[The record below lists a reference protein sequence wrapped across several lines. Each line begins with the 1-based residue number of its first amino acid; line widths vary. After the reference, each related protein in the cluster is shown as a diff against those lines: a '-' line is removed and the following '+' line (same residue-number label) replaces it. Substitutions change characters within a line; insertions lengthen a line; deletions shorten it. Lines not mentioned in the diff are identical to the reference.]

1 MTLSRALCFCHTDRM
16 TLRPLA
22 LALSLILAAPA
33 AAQLAPA
40 EQRIVAAADAPAEQA
55 RNVALLQRLVDQ
67 NSGSLNIDGVT
78 KVGEMMRA
86 ELEPLGFTVR
96 WIDMRETGRA
106 GHIVATRKGKAGT
119 KRMLLI
125 GHLDTVFE
133 PSSAFQKFA
142 RTGDKAVGP
151 GVGDDKGGMVVIVAA
166 LRAMQAAGTLKDANI
181 EVVLTGDEE
190 RTGEPLEVARRDLIA
205 AGKRADVS
213 LEFEGLVRNEAGRD
227 FGTVARRGSISW
239 TVEAKGKPG
248 HSSGVFGPALGYGA
262 AYELAR
268 ILDGFRREVAE
279 PNLTFNVGVMAA
291 GTPATLA
298 ANGYQ
303 VTAEGKTNM
312 VAGNA
317 VARGDLRALTAD
329 QATRAQAK
337 MTAIVSQHLAGT
349 SATIAFA
356 EGYPPMSPTAGN
368 RALLTR
374 LNGVNRDLG
383 LAEMT
388 EWDPAKRGAAD
399 SSWVAA
405 DTDVLAGMGTYGDGA
420 HAEGESVDLT
430 SIPLQAKRA
439 AILMTRL
446 SGEKR

>member
-1 MTLSRALCFCHTDRM
+1 MRLLPCREAICHIGDM
-16 TLRPLA
+16 MLRPLA
-22 LALSLILAAPA
+22 LALALAAAPA
-33 AAQLAPA
+33 AAQLSAP
-40 EQRIVAAADAPAEQA
+40 EQRIAATVDAEQE

-67 NSGSLNIDGVT
+67 NSGSLNVAGVT

-86 ELEPLGFTVR
+86 ELEPLGFTVQ
-96 WIDMRETGRA
+96 WIDMKETGRA
-106 GHIVATRKGKAGT
+106 GHIVATHKGKPGT

-133 PSSAFQKFA
+133 PSSAFQKFE
-142 RTGDKAVGP
+142 RKGDTATGP

-166 LRAMQAAGTLKDANI
+166 LRAMQTAGTLKDANI

-190 RTGEPLEVARRDLIA
+190 RTGEPTSVARRDLIA

-213 LEFEGLVRNEAGRD
+213 LEFEGLVRDEQGRD
-227 FGTVARRGSISW
+227 YGTVARRGSISW
-239 TVEAKGKPG
+239 TVKTTGKPG
-248 HSSGVFGPALGYGA
+248 HSSGVFGPGLGYGA

-268 ILDGFRREVAE
+268 ILDGFRRELAE
-279 PNLTFNVGVMAA
+279 PNLTYNVGVMAA

-298 ANGYQ
+298 DNAYQ
-303 VTAEGKTNM
+303 VSAEGKTNM
-312 VAGNA
+312 VAGSA
-317 VARGDLRALTAD
+317 VARGDLRALTLE
-329 QATRAQAK
+329 QAERAQAK
-337 MTAIVSQHLAGT
+337 MTAIVGQHLAGT
-349 SATIAFA
+349 SATISFA
-356 EGYPPMSPTAGN
+356 DGYPPMSPTAGN

-374 LNGVNRDLG
+374 LNGVNKDLG
-383 LAEMT
+383 WGEMT

-405 DTDVLAGMGTYGDGA
+405 DTDVLAGLGTAGDGA

-446 SGEKR
+446 SREKR

>member
-1 MTLSRALCFCHTDRM
+1 MVAM
-16 TLRPLA
+16 LRLLPAFALA
-22 LALSLILAAPA
+22 LAASPA
-33 AAQLAPA
+33 AAQLSAP
-40 EQRIVAAADAPAEQA
+40 EQRIADTVAAEQE
-55 RNVALLQRLVDQ
+55 RNVALLQKLVDQ
-67 NSGSLNIDGVT
+67 NSGSLNIAGVA

-86 ELEPLGFTVR
+86 ELEPLGFEVQ
-96 WIDMRETGRA
+96 WIDMKATGRA
-106 GHIVATRKGKAGT
+106 GHIVATHKGKAGT
-119 KRMLLI
+119 KRILLI

-133 PSSAFQKFA
+133 PSSAFQRFERK
-142 RTGDKAVGP
+142 GDSAVGP

-190 RTGEPLEVARRDLIA
+190 RTGAPIKVARRDLVA
-205 AGKRADVS
+205 AGKRADVA
-213 LEFEGLVRNEAGRD
+213 LEFEGLVRDEQGRD

-239 TVEAKGKPG
+239 TVETKGKPG
-248 HSSGVFGPALGYGA
+248 HSSGVFGPGLGYGA

-268 ILDGFRREVAE
+268 IVDGFRREVAE
-279 PNLTFNVGVMAA
+279 PNLTYNVGVMAA

-298 ANGYQ
+298 DNQYQ

-317 VARGDLRALTAD
+317 VARGDLRALTAE
-329 QATRAQAK
+329 QAERAQAK
-337 MTAIVSQHLAGT
+337 MTAIVGQHLPGT
-349 SATIAFA
+349 SATIRFE

-368 RALLTR
+368 RALLGK

-383 LAEMT
+383 LPEMT

-405 DTDVLAGMGTYGDGA
+405 DTDVLAGLGTYGGGA
-420 HAEGESVDLT
+420 HAEGESVDLP

-446 SGEKR
+446 SREKR